1 MPLAVALAW
10 TATPARAAE
19 PPPEYKPI
27 IGKQIW
33 FAPHAGCLDRL
44 RVREG
49 EGKAAHWARRYPDR
63 ETALKI
69 RDLVNIDGR
78 WTYRFDWND
87 GGGGSLGYTPA
98 DRVVADT
105 RFEALPTTFYRTC
118 FFLERPQALAG
129 YLRAEHPQ
137 ALQRY
142 GGPTAAERQ
151 REIMT
156 IESRD
161 RRTSH

>member
-1 MPLAVALAW
+1 MPLFGALLCSA
-10 TATPARAAE
+10 APARAAE
-19 PPPEYKPI
+19 PPPEFRSVL
-27 IGKQIW
+27 GKQIW

-49 EGKAAHWARRYPDR
+49 EGKTARWARRYPEH
-63 ETALKI
+63 ETVLKI
-69 RDLVNIDGR
+69 RDLVNVDGR
-78 WTYRFDWND
+78 WSYRFDWND
-87 GGGGSLGYTPA
+87 GGGAPGYTPA

-105 RFEALPTTFYRTC
+105 RFEAQPTTFYRTC

-142 GGPTAAERQ
+142 GEPTAAERQ

-161 RRTSH
+161 RRSPR